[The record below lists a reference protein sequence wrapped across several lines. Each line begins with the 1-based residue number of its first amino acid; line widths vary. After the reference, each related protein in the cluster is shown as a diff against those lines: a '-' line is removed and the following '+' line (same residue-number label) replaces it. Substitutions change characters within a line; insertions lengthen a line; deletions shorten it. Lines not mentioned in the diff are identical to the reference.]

1 MIDVLKNIEELESI
15 KKLVEDQKPRYLIIE
30 EIEKYIGFKKK
41 EVEAFEEWAEAEAQK
56 DQYLAGED
64 ISSVVDDEHVP
75 EVENP
80 YPGGG
85 TVVQR

>member
-64 ISSVVDDEHVP
+64 ISSVVDEEHVP